1 MVLSCIAR
9 RAFKINEMQ
18 MRADEQ
24 HLIGK
29 CQNMFETF
37 TFRSIWQTLL
47 GYAFG
52 CWLLTANCWRE
63 GRGFFMCRLGQQS
76 PDKLCMYVASAA
88 CALKNLYKVLNV
100 PCHGTEWQLQGG
112 ASTLLA
118 LWQYLKRVM
127 EYSTNT
133 DNMSQSHNPARPGPG
148 QAMPGQDGTDQA
160 RPADNALIPCLQ
172 SAQVQILSGHSQ

>member
-9 RAFKINEMQ
+9 RAFKNKWDANESGWTASNWKVSKHVWDFYVPLNL
-18 MRADEQ
+18 ADFARV
-24 HLIGK
+24 
-29 CQNMFETF
+29 CV
-37 TFRSIWQTLL
+37 
-47 GYAFG
+47 
-52 CWLLTANCWRE
+52 WLLA
-63 GRGFFMCRLGQQS
+63 RGEQTFMCRLGQQS